1 MYGLPPSAQMV
12 RPASSIYI
20 VLTLPSFGLALV
32 LLLVGQPNQFAT
44 FLLVI
49 FALIISIARHRLTWD
64 DDGIVYRRIFSTIEV
79 KRAVIS
85 KIAVS
90 SRKPLIPLFP
100 LSSYLH
106 VFTTASDVPA
116 FSINLALFSPQDVM
130 RFTDYVQ
137 HHSYSS

>member
-12 RPASSIYI
+12 RPVSSIYMVI
-20 VLTLPSFGLALV
+20 TLPSLGLAWI
-32 LLLVGQPNQFAT
+32 LLLVGQPSQLAT

-49 FALIISIARHRLTWD
+49 FALVISIARHRLTWNE
-64 DDGIVYRRIFSTIEV
+64 DGIVYRRTFTTVEI

-85 KIAVS
+85 KFAVS

-106 VFTTASDVPA
+106 VFTTGSEEPA

-137 HHSYSS
+137 RHQFGS